1 MGVDWLGRLV
11 SIQQKCHS
19 LSLTQEILRGPWK
32 QMDEGD
38 GHRSNAR
45 RCFHRWG
52 LGDRVRQ
59 ASERGAGGMRKTSF
73 DLAGWICQT
82 ERGREKSHGIARGGG
97 GAHKT
102 CFQCLQQLHACC
114 NAYMELCSRRRQ
126 ICCLLTLSLSSIQ
139 ESDDAEYFLVFSVR
153 LLYLL
158 LTYWYDM
165 FGLIHQ

>member
-11 SIQQKCHS
+11 SIWQKCHS

-32 QMDEGD
+32 QMDAGD

-45 RCFHRWG
+45 WCFHRWG

-59 ASERGAGGMRKTSF
+59 ANERGAGGMRKTSF

-102 CFQCLQQLHACC
+102 CF
-114 NAYMELCSRRRQ
+114 
-126 ICCLLTLSLSSIQ
+126 
-139 ESDDAEYFLVFSVR
+139 
-153 LLYLL
+153 
-158 LTYWYDM
+158 
-165 FGLIHQ
+165 